1 VERVVAGIWCE
12 VLGVEAAGPDD
23 DFFALGGH
31 SLLAMKLIHDVNE
44 ALGVEL
50 SVRSLLLDPTLGALV
65 REAESAGGDA
75 AEPDPPAE
83 PERGEQPTRHPPLV
97 PIRPEGALP
106 PLFLVAGGMGG
117 EQELLV
123 YARLTRYLDP
133 EQPFYGLRARGV
145 DDLVEPHESVEAMA
159 AEYLEEIRRV
169 QPHGPY
175 YLSGGCVG
183 GVVAFELA
191 QQLRAAGEEVATL
204 VLIDSN
210 YPTRPRMMRTQL
222 VNLWQDILPP
232 EVGRP
237 PGIGGAVTRL
247 KARIRLVREPSEE
260 QALGM
265 RRSAIGNRYLRRLL
279 RYRPQPYDGAL
290 TFIACEDREVEA
302 GRVWDGLA
310 SGGVEIRYVP
320 GDHFS
325 HLREHVDSTAACL
338 DDCLRLAREGRANG
352 DRGVSRA

>member
-1 VERVVAGIWCE
+1 
-12 VLGVEAAGPDD
+12 
-23 DFFALGGH
+23 
-31 SLLAMKLIHDVNE
+31 
-44 ALGVEL
+44 
-50 SVRSLLLDPTLGALV
+50 
-65 REAESAGGDA
+65 
-75 AEPDPPAE
+75 
-83 PERGEQPTRHPPLV
+83 
-97 PIRPEGALP
+97 
-106 PLFLVAGGMGG
+106 MGG

-123 YARLTRYLDP
+123 YARLTRHLDP

-159 AEYLEEIRRV
+159 TEYLNEIREI

-183 GVVAFELA
+183 GVVAYELA

-237 PGIGGAVTRL
+237 PGIGGAITRL
-247 KARIRLVREPSEE
+247 KARVRLVREPSEE
-260 QALGM
+260 QRLGM
-265 RRSAIGNRYLRRLL
+265 QRSAIGNRYLRRLL
-279 RYRPQPYDGAL
+279 NYRPRPYDSSL
-290 TFIACEDREVEA
+290 TFIACDIREVEA
-302 GRVWDGLA
+302 GRVWRDLA
-310 SGGVEIRYVP
+310 SAGLEVRYVP

-325 HLREHVDSTAACL
+325 HLREHVASTAACL
-338 DDCLRLAREGRANG
+338 DDCLRVARERRA
-352 DRGVSRA
+352 GVETRVSPS